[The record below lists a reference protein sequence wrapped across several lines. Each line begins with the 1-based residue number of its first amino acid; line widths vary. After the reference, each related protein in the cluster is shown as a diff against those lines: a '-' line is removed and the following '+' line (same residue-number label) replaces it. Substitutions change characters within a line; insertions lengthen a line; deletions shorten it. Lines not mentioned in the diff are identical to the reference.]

1 MDARA
6 LPRRMFEWLFRPAA
20 LRDARRALP
29 AADDRCAVAARQAK
43 LVLEVARR
51 TAEPAEALPPGGQ
64 QAVLLGLYRDAIY
77 WALAAKRTDAGE
89 PPADLRALWDASN
102 PQLAAG
108 SPPDNEASAALRKT
122 LFDDYGPRALA
133 VTDED
138 VGRARAFAEA
148 LVWDLDAPRRGIE
161 RVLVQRWLRVAL
173 AAAALVALVIGGR
186 VLMLGPNLAQG
197 KPFRTS
203 STWSGWTACVANAG
217 CNGLMLHTET
227 ENNPWVEIDLGTPTK
242 VHRIEVINRGDCCAD
257 RATPLAVEVSTDR
270 AGWTQ
275 VARSDQDFGSW
286 KTNFPARTARYVRL
300 RVLKRSVLHLQ
311 AIAVR

>member
-6 LPRRMFEWLFRPAA
+6 LPRRILEWIFRGAA
-20 LRDARRALP
+20 LRDARAGLRP
-29 AADDRCAVAARQAK
+29 AADPREVAARQAK

-64 QAVLLGLYRDAIY
+64 EAVLLGMYRDAVY
-77 WALAAKRTDAGE
+77 WALAAKRTDASE

-108 SPPDNEASAALRKT
+108 SPPDNESSAALRKT
-122 LFDDYGPRALA
+122 LLDDYSPRSLA
-133 VTDED
+133 VTNED
-138 VGRARAFAEA
+138 VARARAFAEA
-148 LVWDLDAPRRGIE
+148 LVWDLDATRRGIE

-173 AAAALVALVIGGR
+173 AAAVLVALVIGGR
-186 VLMLGPNLAQG
+186 VLMLGPNLAEV
-197 KPFRTS
+197 KPLRLS
-203 STWSGWTACVANAG
+203 STWSGWPGCVANNG
-217 CNGLMLHTET
+217 CNGLLLHTET
-227 ENNPWVEIDLGTPTK
+227 ENNPWVEIDLGAPTK

-257 RATPLAVEVSTDR
+257 RATPLVVEVSTDR

-275 VARSDQDFGSW
+275 VARSDHDFGSW
-286 KTNFPARTARYVRL
+286 KTNFPPRTARYVRL